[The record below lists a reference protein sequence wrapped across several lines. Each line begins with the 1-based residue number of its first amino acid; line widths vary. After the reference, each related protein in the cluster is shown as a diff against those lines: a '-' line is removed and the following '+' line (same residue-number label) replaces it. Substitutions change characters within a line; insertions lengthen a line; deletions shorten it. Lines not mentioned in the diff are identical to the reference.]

1 MLLTGDFIDAQKA
14 EQLGMVNYCVRH
26 EELEEKAYGIAR
38 KIAALP
44 PLAVQTTKRLTY
56 ESFQNE
62 MITALELASS
72 QAAIMS
78 TTDDHKE
85 AMSTFREKRQSDLQ
99 GSVSVMNGPLAGLRI
114 LDLTTV
120 QMGPW
125 CTRIVADL
133 GAEVIKV
140 EAPGGRFQPL
150 RRNARNRGMSG
161 GFQHNARGK
170 RSIALDLKKP
180 EARDAILRLAAGAD
194 AFVSNIR
201 PAALERLGLGY
212 EAVRKANASIVY
224 LGMVG
229 YGSGGRYAGRPAYD
243 DLIQAASAIPML
255 LQRSTGEPRFIPM
268 AAIDRIVGT
277 AAANAL
283 LAGLL
288 AKARTG
294 IGQKIEVPMFETMVQ
309 FVLSEHMQ
317 GATFDP
323 PTSAPGYARTLSR
336 SRRPYAPRT
345 ASGGAALQRWPM
357 AAFLRGGR
365 QGPHL
370 RRGSALRRH
379 RCPHGQHRRA
389 VRHDRRRAE
398 DAADRGVAEAA
409 AGRRHR
415 LHGAAYAG
423 DAARG
428 PASAGSRLL
437 PVPRSSLRGPD
448 PDHARAQ
455 HLVGNAAALR
465 SIRAAA
471 RPTHATRSSPRPD
484 TAKPRS
490 TT

>member
-1 MLLTGDFIDAQKA
+1 
-14 EQLGMVNYCVRH
+14 
-26 EELEEKAYGIAR
+26 
-38 KIAALP
+38 
-44 PLAVQTTKRLTY
+44 
-56 ESFQNE
+56 
-62 MITALELASS
+62 
-72 QAAIMS
+72 MS
-78 TTDDHKE
+78 
-85 AMSTFREKRQSDLQ
+85 
-99 GSVSVMNGPLAGLRI
+99 GPLAGLRI

-140 EAPGGRFQPL
+140 EAPEGDSSRYGA
-150 RRNARNRGMSG
+150 NARNRGMSG

-180 EARDAILRLAAGAD
+180 QARDAILRLAAKAD

-201 PAALERLGLGY
+201 PAALDRLGLGY

-288 AKARTG
+288 AKARSG
-294 IGQKIEVPMFETMVQ
+294 IGQRIEVPMFETMAQ

-323 PTSAPGYARTLSR
+323 PTSVPGYARTLSR
-336 SRRPYAPRT
+336 SRRPYATRDGFLAVLPYNDGQWRRFFEAIGKGHVFAGDPRLADITART
-345 ASGGAALQRWPM
+345 ANIDLLYDMIAEELKSRTTQEWLKLLHEADIPCMVPHTLET
-357 AAFLRGGR
+357 LLED
-365 QGPHL
+365 PHL
-370 RRGSALRRH
+370 KDCDFFQFREHPSEGRIRTMREPSTWSETPPPSDRFAPRL
-379 RCPHGQHRRA
+379 GQHTRE
-389 VRHDRRRAE
+389 VL
-398 DAADRGVAEAA
+398 AEANYSHA
-409 AGRRHR
+409 EI
-415 LHGAAYAG
+415 
-423 DAARG
+423 DDMTARG
-428 PASAGSRLL
+428 IAYPER
-437 PVPRSSLRGPD
+437 R
-448 PDHARAQ
+448 
-455 HLVGNAAALR
+455 N
-465 SIRAAA
+465 
-471 RPTHATRSSPRPD
+471 
-484 TAKPRS
+484 
-490 TT
+490 

>member
-1 MLLTGDFIDAQKA
+1 MTGA
-14 EQLGMVNYCVRH
+14 
-26 EELEEKAYGIAR
+26 
-38 KIAALP
+38 
-44 PLAVQTTKRLTY
+44 
-56 ESFQNE
+56 
-62 MITALELASS
+62 
-72 QAAIMS
+72 
-78 TTDDHKE
+78 
-85 AMSTFREKRQSDLQ
+85 
-99 GSVSVMNGPLAGLRI
+99 LAGLRI

-140 EAPGGRFQPL
+140 EAPEGDSSRYSS
-150 RRNARNRGMSG
+150 NARNRGMSG

-180 EARDAILRLAAGAD
+180 EARDAILRLSAGAD

-212 EAVRKANASIVY
+212 EAVRKTNASIVY

-294 IGQKIEVPMFETMVQ
+294 VGQKIEVPMFETMVQ

-317 GATFDP
+317 GASKRQVLT
-323 PTSAPGYARTLSR
+323 RMLNN
-336 SRRPYAPRT
+336 
-345 ASGGAALQRWPM
+345 
-357 AAFLRGGR
+357 LRGIYQRLGDGER
-365 QGPHL
+365 EL
-370 RRGSALRRH
+370 
-379 RCPHGQHRRA
+379 A
-389 VRHDRRRAE
+389 VLEKLGILNPKDER
-398 DAADRGVAEAA
+398 VAEA
-409 AGRRHR
+409 
-415 LHGAAYAG
+415 LEQ
-423 DAARG
+423 
-428 PASAGSRLL
+428 
-437 PVPRSSLRGPD
+437 LRK
-448 PDHARAQ
+448 RATSGEGG
-455 HLVGNAAALR
+455 LN
-465 SIRAAA
+465 
-471 RPTHATRSSPRPD
+471 
-484 TAKPRS
+484 
-490 TT
+490 